1 MVASLRCRASLHS
14 FVFLSFLILNQSSGW
29 HRRYLHN
36 IKSEICTF
44 ANPRDMAEIRIMYVF
59 CQPRLSNAGHANLVI
74 MDAVPDR
81 DKGVSRSSMVSPPSG
96 GRRSRR
102 APLGLVSTSC
112 CNYLKRR
119 KEVGAPT
126 PLRSSR
132 LSGTDG
138 SECVEWGVSHCKAES
153 SISESFMRRPDVH
166 LD

>member
-81 DKGVSRSSMVSPPSG
+81 DKGVSRSSMVSPPG
-96 GRRSRR
+96 GSRRSRPV
-102 APLGLVSTSC
+102 PLRLVLTTPAKH
-112 CNYLKRR
+112 YRGGKRR
-119 KEVGAPT
+119 A
-126 PLRSSR
+126 SQR
-132 LSGTDG
+132 LSGQVACQGRATRIVRSG
-138 SECVEWGVSHCKAES
+138 RVALQG
-153 SISESFMRRPDVH
+153 
-166 LD
+166 